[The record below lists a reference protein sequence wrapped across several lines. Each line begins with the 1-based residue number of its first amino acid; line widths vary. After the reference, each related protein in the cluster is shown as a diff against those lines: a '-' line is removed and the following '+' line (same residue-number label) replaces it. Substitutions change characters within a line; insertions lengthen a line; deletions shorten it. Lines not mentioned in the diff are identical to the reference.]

1 MGWFDRK
8 KDEKPKGAKPKSEE
22 TAFAES
28 LQSTIVQEQLQRHEA
43 ILHKNLPGS
52 EKLMPLLQA
61 MLLTPQARL
70 AYGKQIVALYEHQ
83 AGRSFVAP
91 KRGEKDR
98 ELMLESP
105 GEVVEQILKHLR
117 VLDQFPVGEP
127 TSDKAPEQN
136 NEYFDQ
142 FDQMM
147 GFLMKRL
154 DRSQPMVDQ
163 VSRLMDAVNL
173 DHVGSAIIEAVKDKD
188 KTVMRGKLK
197 DRVVKYLV
205 AMNKM

>member
-1 MGWFDRK
+1 M
-8 KDEKPKGAKPKSEE
+8 
-22 TAFAES
+22 
-28 LQSTIVQEQLQRHEA
+28 
-43 ILHKNLPGS
+43 
-52 EKLMPLLQA
+52 
-61 MLLTPQARL
+61 
-70 AYGKQIVALYEHQ
+70 
-83 AGRSFVAP
+83 AP

-105 GEVVEQILKHLR
+105 AEVVEQILKHLR
-117 VLDQFPVGEP
+117 VLDQFPIGEVMNP
-127 TSDKAPEQN
+127 KAPEQN

-142 FDQMM
+142 FDQFM

-173 DHVGSAIIEAVKDKD
+173 EHVGPAIVEAIKDKD